1 MREEY
6 SVQFAFLF
14 SICFFRSIYTLCDQE
29 ERSKNLMRN
38 WWIILTRQFLF
49 WNRASIEL
57 DH

>member
-6 SVQFAFLF
+6 PVQFAFLF
-14 SICFFRSIYTLCDQE
+14 SICFFRSIYILCDQE
-29 ERSKNLMRN
+29 KRSENPMRN

-49 WNRASIEL
+49 RNRVSIEL